1 MKEFQHL
8 VDIISQL
15 RDPVSGCPWDVKQTP
30 QSLVPNFI
38 EELYEAVEAI
48 EDGDDDALMEEL
60 GDLMLHIVFQAQ
72 IAAEERH
79 FDIADVLDSIGDKL
93 VRRHPHVFGQAD
105 VTDADAVKMNWER
118 LKKLEKKDRKSVLEG
133 IPRALPALIY
143 AQRTQEKAASVG
155 FDWPEIDP
163 IMDKLT
169 EERGEL
175 EEALAAQDY
184 LMIRDELGDMLFT
197 LVNLARKLHIDAE
210 SALKETSRKFHQR
223 FNYIEEHYRQTGD
236 DIHEA
241 SLEELDAVWDLAK
254 KDR

>member
-1 MKEFQHL
+1 MKEFQDL

-15 RDPVSGCPWDVKQTP
+15 RDPVSGCPWDVKQTS

-48 EDGDDDALMEEL
+48 EDEDDAALMEEL

-72 IAAEERH
+72 IAGEERR
-79 FDIADVLDSIGDKL
+79 FDIADVLDSIRDKL
-93 VRRHPHVFGQAD
+93 VR
-105 VTDADAVKMNWER
+105 R
-118 LKKLEKKDRKSVLEG
+118 LKKLEKNDRKSVLEG

-155 FDWPEIDP
+155 FDWPEIAP

-175 EEALAAQDY
+175 DEALAAEDY
-184 LMIRDELGDMLFT
+184 LMIKDELGDMLFT

-210 SALKETSRKFHQR
+210 SALKETTRKFHKR
-223 FNYIEEHYRQTGD
+223 FHYIEEHYRQNGAN
-236 DIHEA
+236 IHEA
-241 SLEELDAVWDLAK
+241 SLEELDALWDLAK